1 MLRIEAIKKLG
12 MNGRTSF
19 LFFFLFIIKCF
30 LYKDNRKCIK
40 CHVGSHMKLS
50 NLCLFQL

>member
-12 MNGRTSF
+12 MNGMTLF
-19 LFFFLFIIKCF
+19 LFFLFIIKCF
-30 LYKDNRKCIK
+30 LYKDNKNCIK
-40 CHVGSHMKLS
+40 CHECSHMKLS